1 VPKKVWKALV
11 DSRSIIKPKD
21 ARLARKLIAKAN
33 TEPDFA
39 QRMRLISSQFIGYPY
54 LINPLVGSHVEPEV
68 FVTRMDGFDCV
79 TFLETVLALAGS
91 RDPEDFLV
99 RLREIRYEKG
109 VVDWSTRLHYTTDW
123 SRYHVRRNFLIDL
136 TRGEETVP
144 RSKRLNFLEGLKSKN
159 AHFRYFPKKRLRA
172 VSRRLADG
180 DLIYFVSTRKGL
192 DVFHVGLIVRKEDRV
207 LMRHAA
213 RSRGAVVEQELSEFF
228 NANRMSGFIIN
239 RPTGAI

>member
-1 VPKKVWKALV
+1 LV
-11 DSRSIIKPKD
+11 DSRSIIKPQD
-21 ARLARKLIAKAN
+21 ARLARKLIAEAN

-39 QRMRLISSQFIGYPY
+39 QRIRIISSQFIGYPY
-54 LINPLVGSHVEPEV
+54 LTNPLIGSPTEPEV
-68 FVTRMDGFDCV
+68 FITRMDGFDCV

-91 RDPEDFLV
+91 EDTEDFLA
-99 RLREIRYEKG
+99 RLREIRYVKG
-109 VVDWSTRLHYTTDW
+109 VVDWRTRLHYTTDW
-123 SRYHVRRNFLIDL
+123 SRYHVRRKFLIDL
-136 TRGEETVP
+136 THGEETVP
-144 RSKRLNFLEGLKSKN
+144 RTKKLDFLYGLKSKK
-159 AHFRYFPKKRLRA
+159 AHFRYFPKRRLKT

-192 DVFHVGLIVRKEDRV
+192 DIFHVGLIVRRDDRV

-213 RSRGAVVEQELSEFF
+213 RSRRAVVEQELSEFF